1 MKAIIESNRYITVQE
16 IAKQLNVSHTT
27 IENHIRRLGL
37 VKKLDIWIPHKLK
50 EIHLTQ
56 RINICD
62 PHFKRNAIDPF
73 LKWSITGDEKW
84 IIHNNVNR
92 KRLWSKHD

>member
-1 MKAIIESNRYITVQE
+1 MKDDQRSCRPSEVDDIMKAIIESNSHITVRG

-37 VKKLDIWIPHKLK
+37 VKELDIWVPHELK
-50 EIHLTQ
+50 EIHLIQ

-62 PHFKRNAIDPF
+62 THRNT
-73 LKWSITGDEKW
+73 K
-84 IIHNNVNR
+84 
-92 KRLWSKHD
+92 